1 MQRARALLDENGS
14 SSTAV
19 PSGSGKE
26 VTVSGSFDSGLLEC
40 RSDRSGGEMSSDLL
54 NPRWRRLIN
63 AVSRGLAQRFSDAA
77 PVPDGR
83 HARVMAEF
91 VHTDAI
97 GGGSQMDLRQ
107 CFKGALEAMELS
119 DKSTGFVLIGAYYY
133 LQADDVILTTQ
144 TWRSLVVTSLLVA
157 ANELCERAER
167 ELAIGK
173 LRRSAAHWLSADKA
187 DRAFQVFKLR
197 DAFVQDPLNQ
207 QKIAA
212 LYFDLRARSLET
224 APLDDDS
231 SSGLAVFEFAHDTA
245 AKRNSHV
252 RASTSWSGRNGDP
265 ADRSNERSNASL
277 AFSESRSRSVLNDG
291 YASDHS
297 VISI

>member
-1 MQRARALLDENGS
+1 VSHILSQRL
-14 SSTAV
+14 
-19 PSGSGKE
+19 
-26 VTVSGSFDSGLLEC
+26 
-40 RSDRSGGEMSSDLL
+40 
-54 NPRWRRLIN
+54 
-63 AVSRGLAQRFSDAA
+63 SDAA
-77 PVPDGR
+77 PVSDVRRAQEMG
-83 HARVMAEF
+83 EF

-173 LRRSAAHWLSADKA
+173 LRRSAAHWLSSDKA

-197 DAFVQDPLNQ
+197 DAFVRDPLNQ

-231 SSGLAVFEFAHDTA
+231 SSGLAVFEFDHDTA

-252 RASTSWSGRNGDP
+252 KASTSGSGRNGDL